1 MFGRILSRDIE
12 ESFIGLGTETGFFCG
27 LELKDVWEGLDVL
40 PFSSSWVLRAFLLL
54 SRFAGEAD
62 LEAVSVFSRLFCFLI
77 LKSIGL
83 EGE

>member
-1 MFGRILSRDIE
+1 M
-12 ESFIGLGTETGFFCG
+12 
-27 LELKDVWEGLDVL
+27 
-40 PFSSSWVLRAFLLL
+40 FLLL
-54 SRFAGEAD
+54 SRFAGESVGAD

>member
-1 MFGRILSRDIE
+1 M
-12 ESFIGLGTETGFFCG
+12 
-27 LELKDVWEGLDVL
+27 L
-40 PFSSSWVLRAFLLL
+40 PFSSSGVLRAFLLL